1 MVSLEGSMCQV
12 LHFCHSR
19 PQLDAA
25 KVLVGRRRIRG
36 AQVGD
41 GDREL
46 EDGEGLWHRQRVAA
60 AKPQAPCCEAGPQ
73 RRGCFPRRFSTSP
86 FSARCP
92 RGGSR
97 CSLWRGEQWPP
108 LVRSIPP
115 SQTYGTSRVKRK
127 TIRGLLVSWGDV

>member
-46 EDGEGLWHRQRVAA
+46 ERGWRRPLAPATSGCCQATGPILQGWAPAPGLLS
-60 AKPQAPCCEAGPQ
+60 
-73 RRGCFPRRFSTSP
+73 STSP